1 MGKHNNQNNRNNN
14 QQRPK
19 PPKNPDP
26 MSNTRTMGKE
36 GMKIIHNIAFGT
48 FNIFNDG
55 HVFRNPDFV
64 KATMVEVEKRLVDA
78 RIHTMAIE
86 YAYSGSNDPA
96 VLNLL
101 HRDRKSV
108 EAYML
113 IQECL
118 SNIIMSYGDTGFLLV
133 LANKLPQFKYNI

>member
-1 MGKHNNQNNRNNN
+1 MGKHNNNHNNR
-14 QQRPK
+14 PK
-19 PPKNPDP
+19 APKNPDP
-26 MSNTRTMGKE
+26 MSNTKTMGKE

-78 RIHTMAIE
+78 KIHAMAIE
-86 YAYSGSNDPA
+86 YAYAGSSDPA

-101 HRDRKSV
+101 HRDRRSV
-108 EAYML
+108 EGYML

-118 SNIIMSYGDTGFLLV
+118 SNIILSCGDTGFLLV